1 MQSGNIPSMSHAA
14 AGPPRPGKKAFLPR
28 CVKSYLRSSKS
39 FRIDRSYV
47 FSPTLEKKQPGT
59 SSLSL

>member
-1 MQSGNIPSMSHAA
+1 MPSMSHAA
-14 AGPPRPGKKAFLPR
+14 AGPPHLEKKPFLPR
-28 CVKSYLRSSKS
+28 CVTTYLRSSRS

-47 FSPTLEKKQPGT
+47 FSPALEKKQPGT